1 MSRARAVDARD
12 CSTVVEGGAEF
23 IGYAQWPLS
32 IARFDG
38 LMSNHD
44 HTPGA
49 LEDHDLGLSHDLPT
63 IVERNRLGRRGMLS
77 IFGGVGAVAALA
89 ACSSDGGPTS
99 SPATGG
105 RPGGGPPEGAP
116 PGGGP
121 MGAESGAEVA
131 DGEIPEETAG
141 PYPGDGSNG
150 PNVLSESGI
159 VRSDLTTSFGD
170 ASGVAVGVPT
180 TVRLK
185 VYDLN
190 GEDITVLGGAAVY
203 LWHCDRNGDY
213 SMYSEAIAEE
223 NYLRGVQETDAD
235 GMVEFT
241 TIFPAAYS
249 GRWPHM
255 HFEIYQSLAD
265 ATTYTNKLRTS
276 QLAIPEDVCNT
287 VFATEGYEQSVT
299 NMQQTPLGSD
309 NVFSDGYSLQLAK
322 ATGSVAEGYTLT
334 LNVPI

>member
-1 MSRARAVDARD
+1 MSV
-12 CSTVVEGGAEF
+12 
-23 IGYAQWPLS
+23 
-32 IARFDG
+32 
-38 LMSNHD
+38 MSNQHSHSHD
-44 HTPGA
+44 EH
-49 LEDHDLGLSHDLPT
+49 EDHDLGLSHDLPK
-63 IVERNRLGRRGMLS
+63 IVERHRLGRRGVLS
-77 IFGGVGAVAALA
+77 IFGGVGAAAALV
-89 ACSSDGGPTS
+89 ACSSDSATTISDSSAAASAGPGGP
-99 SPATGG
+99 G
-105 RPGGGPPEGAP
+105 GAP
-116 PGGGP
+116 PDGGGA
-121 MGAESGAEVA
+121 MGGDASVEVA

-150 PNVLSESGI
+150 PNVLSETGI
-159 VRSDLTTSFGD
+159 VRSDITTSFGD
-170 ASGVAVGVPT
+170 ASGVAEGVAT

-190 GEDITVLGGAAVY
+190 GDDITVLSGAAVY

-213 SMYSEAIAEE
+213 SMYSEAVADE

-255 HFEIYQSLAD
+255 HFEVYQSLAD

-276 QLAIPEDVCNT
+276 QLAIPEDACDT
-287 VFATEGYEQSVT
+287 VYATEGYEQSAT
-299 NMQQTPLGSD
+299 NMEQTPLASD
-309 NVFSDGYSLQLAK
+309 GIFSDGYSLQMAK
-322 ATGSVAEGYTLT
+322 ATGSVDEGYVLT